1 MKGTFLYCPQML
13 STFKTFPSISAQHMP
28 PPASSSS
35 CLFPWQLAS
44 YEVWSTYATSTW
56 THPNLASNTTDLH
69 VVKSKSCFRNFSY
82 QFYLHIVLKIL
93 LSLGFYETFLPWLYP
108 TCPPIRSLCSSLNDL
123 KCKLYP
129 CSNLPVASK
138 IPANLS
144 SLKILP
150 LSSVLTALLSHL
162 VSFHFQSSGTWHTSF
177 PWSGILFSPLP
188 QHFT

>member
-1 MKGTFLYCPQML
+1 MKCGL
-13 STFKTFPSISAQHMP
+13 HMP
-28 PPASSSS
+28 PP
-35 CLFPWQLAS
+35 LEPTLIWLPTLLTFML
-44 YEVWSTYATSTW
+44 
-56 THPNLASNTTDLH
+56 SNPRAALETFH
-69 VVKSKSCFRNFSY
+69 IN
-82 QFYLHIVLKIL
+82 QFYLHIVLKII
-93 LSLGFYETFLPWLYP
+93 LSLGFYETFLPWLCP